1 LVSTTVRCGFMI
13 AHPAVLTWSR
23 VTARR
28 MARHALW
35 EQRTLVKTFGPRG
48 VIVAIGDALSG
59 RPPTVKEPAAERLT
73 AEGLAV
79 GGAVAAG
86 RSSRGWP
93 AEHQT

>member
-48 VIVAIGDALSG
+48 AGAPAG
-59 RPPTVKEPAAERLT
+59 RRCPADVDRGAVGPAGVDPAA
-73 AEGLAV
+73 
-79 GGAVAAG
+79 
-86 RSSRGWP
+86 S
-93 AEHQT
+93 